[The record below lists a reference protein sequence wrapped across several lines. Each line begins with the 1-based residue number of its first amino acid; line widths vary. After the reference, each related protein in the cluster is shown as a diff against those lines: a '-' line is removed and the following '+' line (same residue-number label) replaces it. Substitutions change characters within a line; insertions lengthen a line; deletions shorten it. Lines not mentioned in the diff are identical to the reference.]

1 MHNMPIQAQAGGLNA
16 ERQLKTTLH
25 TLQAV
30 ARGSSQPA
38 FLRELSIEHD
48 KNENIRV
55 LILSIGVCMCW
66 VET

>member
-1 MHNMPIQAQAGGLNA
+1 MCKMPIQAQPGGPNA

-30 ARGSSQPA
+30 ARGGSQPA

-48 KNENIRV
+48 KNEKYQSSNFIYRGVYV
-55 LILSIGVCMCW
+55 LG
-66 VET
+66 